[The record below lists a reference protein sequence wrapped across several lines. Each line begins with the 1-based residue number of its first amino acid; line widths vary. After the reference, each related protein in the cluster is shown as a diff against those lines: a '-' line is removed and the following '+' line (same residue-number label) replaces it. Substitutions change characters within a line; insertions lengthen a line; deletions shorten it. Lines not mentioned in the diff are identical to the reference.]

1 MPAIITL
8 QDLVDNG
15 ACADQ
20 RAEFVRR
27 FGRSVE
33 ITVELCMSVA
43 HVFDWNWAA
52 AKLLKTPAWDAYE
65 AATKPARDAYEAA
78 KKTAWDACKAA
89 TKPAWAAYEAAKA
102 KAFAEAFIGQ
112 NSAGEA

>member
-65 AATKPARDAYEAA
+65 AA